1 MPDHAVLYSDADPR
15 MFAADAVRP
24 NEDPRA
30 LISAVQSGDLAFS
43 MLYERYLG
51 RVYAYLR
58 ARTTTDED
66 AADLTQQVFL
76 QVWSALP
83 RYREG
88 KTPFAAWLFRI
99 ARNAAVDGRR
109 RVRPSVALD
118 TLPLAL
124 LASGDLSTEAHVL
137 HRERLER
144 LHTLLGD
151 LDRDKRELLALRF
164 AAGLTIAETASVVGK
179 SEAAVK
185 KSLFRLLHALKE
197 QIHDLAD

>member
-1 MPDHAVLYSDADPR
+1 MSDRAAPYSSADPITLTGG
-15 MFAADAVRP
+15 AHPSEEPGV
-24 NEDPRA
+24 

-43 MLYERYLG
+43 TLYERYLD
-51 RVYAYLR
+51 RIYAYLR
-58 ARTTTDED
+58 ARTATDED

-76 QVWSALP
+76 QALSALP

-99 ARNAAVDGRR
+99 ARNAAIDGRR
-109 RVRPSVALD
+109 RARPSTTLD
-118 TLPLAL
+118 ALPLVL
-124 LASGDLSTEAHVL
+124 LAAGDLSTEAQVL
-137 HRERLER
+137 RRERLER
-144 LHTLLGD
+144 LRTLLSA

-164 AAGLTIAETASVVGK
+164 AAGLTIAETAVVVGK

-197 QIHDLAD
+197 QTHDLAD